1 MGSEGVAGEHP
12 ASSHAG
18 SRGGLGRA
26 IPLGL
31 VAAGLALVACAPGGT
46 PQAGQ
51 AAQNATIVARADS
64 FMEELAGPQFSR
76 LSRAQRWRAVA
87 SLGTGL
93 PPSGFT
99 AAALP
104 EPHSTGAGLLQAYCT
119 QCHWL
124 PTPQMHSAAEWPIL
138 LRRMELR
145 MNLLESRVNGPFL
158 QRVGGDQLRSA
169 VQFRSLPT
177 GEQIDSLG
185 AYLTRNALPVA
196 KAGDVPSGPEA
207 AVFIGRCTVCHQ
219 TPSPRAHTA
228 AEWGE
233 VVPRMQQNMRLM
245 QVDTL
250 TTDQLNGIESF
261 LKAHAAR
268 GRGAD

>member
-1 MGSEGVAGEHP
+1 V
-12 ASSHAG
+12 
-18 SRGGLGRA
+18 
-26 IPLGL
+26 
-31 VAAGLALVACAPGGT
+31 AGLALVACARGGA
-46 PQAGQ
+46 PQ
-51 AAQNATIVARADS
+51 AAQSTQNGTIVARADS
-64 FMEELAGPQFSR
+64 FMEELGGPQFAQ

-93 PPSGFT
+93 PPAGFT

-124 PTPQMHSAAEWPIL
+124 PTPQMHSAVEWPIL

-145 MNLLESRVNGPFL
+145 MSLLEGRVNGPFL
-158 QRVGGDQLRSA
+158 QRVGGEQLRSA
-169 VQFRSLPT
+169 VTFRSLPT
-177 GEQIDSLG
+177 GEQIDSLR

-196 KAGDVPSGPEA
+196 KAGEIPSGPEA
-207 AVFIGRCTVCHQ
+207 AVFVSRCTVCHQ
-219 TPSPRAHTA
+219 TPSPKAHTA
-228 AEWGE
+228 SEWSE
-233 VVPRMQQNMRLM
+233 VVPRMQQNMHLM

-250 TTDQLNGIESF
+250 TTDQLSGIESF

>member
-1 MGSEGVAGEHP
+1 MGSEGVTGEHP
-12 ASSHAG
+12 ASSRTG
-18 SRGGLGRA
+18 GRGGARWA
-26 IPLGL
+26 VPLGL
-31 VAAGLALVACAPGGT
+31 AVACLALAACGPGGT
-46 PQAGQ
+46 SQAGQ
-51 AAQNATIVARADS
+51 GAQNATIVARADS

-158 QRVGGDQLRSA
+158 QRVGGEQLRSA
-169 VQFRSLPT
+169 VQYRTLPT
-177 GEQIDSLG
+177 GEQIDSLQ

-196 KAGDVPSGPEA
+196 KAGEIPSGPEA
-207 AVFIGRCTVCHQ
+207 ALFVDHCTVCHQ

-228 AEWGE
+228 PEWGG
-233 VVPRMQQNMRLM
+233 VVMRMQQNMRLM

-268 GRGAD
+268 R